1 MGYEPTLVQE
11 LAISETDHCLEVF
24 QKLTNNT
31 NIIICIGVPIHQ
43 SAGICISMIIFQ
55 PNMPRIVYSKQILHV
70 DEYPYF
76 ISGKE
81 PIFISY
87 KDHKIAPAICFESLP
102 NEHAATASA
111 HGADIYLASVVKS
124 AKGVEKVNLH
134 YTEIAKNL
142 SLTVLMANAIGPSD
156 DFMSAG
162 NSAVW
167 NEY

>member
-1 MGYEPTLVQE
+1 MGYEPTLVQK
-11 LAISETDHCLEVF
+11 LAILETDHRLEVF
-24 QKLTNNT
+24 QKLAYRT
-31 NIIICIGVPIHQ
+31 NIIICIGAPTLQ

-55 PNMPRIVYSKQILHV
+55 PNMPRIVYSKQILHA

-87 KDHKIAPAICFESLP
+87 KDHKIAPAICFESLQ
-102 NEHAATASA
+102 NEHAANASA
-111 HGADIYLASVVKS
+111 HGADIYLASVAKS

-142 SLTVLMANAIGPSD
+142 SLSHSTDGQCHWP
-156 DFMSAG
+156 F
-162 NSAVW
+162 
-167 NEY
+167 